1 MKPILVEAFSEHPGF
16 RDHGQVFALA
26 VQQGDVGKRSA
37 LDGDKVGACAGHGL
51 VVQQRSVW
59 RLSAGAPI
67 VEVETF
73 TLNCGVA
80 APASVCGKIGARKA
94 AIERS

>member
-37 LDGDKVGACAGHGL
+37 PRRMRRTPPGRPATQRLAIVG
-51 VVQQRSVW
+51 R
-59 RLSAGAPI
+59 API